1 MKIGPLPKDLDLRSL
16 AARGVVIKG
25 TASLDALPRLSE
37 SEIGLEAPVVAE
49 LQFRRDEEGRYVV
62 ETSVE
67 ATLTLTC
74 QRCLDGM
81 SLPLVAGSTMA
92 CVWNDSDAATLPS
105 GLEPLVVGETA
116 DLNEIVEEE
125 LLLAV
130 PVSPVHEKD
139 CLIDRGGEESA
150 KESVLSPDPG
160 RTNPFSVLKDLRT

>member
-49 LQFRRDEEGRYVV
+49 LQFRRDEEGRYV
-62 ETSVE
+62 E

-81 SLPLVAGSTMA
+81 SLTLVAGSTTA
-92 CVWNDSDAATLPS
+92 CVWNDSDAAALPS

-150 KESVLSPDPG
+150 KASVLSPDPG